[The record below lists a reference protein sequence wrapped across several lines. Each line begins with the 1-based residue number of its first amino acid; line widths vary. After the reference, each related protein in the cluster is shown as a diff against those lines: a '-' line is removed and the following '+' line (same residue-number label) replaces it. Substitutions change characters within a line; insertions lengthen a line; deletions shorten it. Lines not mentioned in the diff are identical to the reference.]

1 MNGAMFARS
10 DARSLNEAQFADKL
24 LTWYDTHGRKDLP
37 WQLHQT
43 PYRVW
48 VSEIMLQQTQ
58 VATVIPYFERFSEAF
73 PDVEALAA
81 APLDR
86 VLHLWSGLGYYAR
99 ARNLH
104 AAAMA
109 IVERFAAEMPRS
121 LDLLMGLPG
130 IGRSTAGAIRSIAFG
145 KPAPILDGN
154 VKRVLTRIHAID
166 GWSGNAPV
174 ARELWSLAE
183 QCMSHERPADYTQA
197 IMDLGATLCTR
208 TSPAC
213 GICPMKDDCIAR
225 LQRCVERYPTPR
237 PKRALP
243 TRHTRMLIVRNADG
257 AVLLEQRPPT
267 GIWGGLW
274 CFPEAD
280 PDVALSEIFREAQID
295 VSSNERWS
303 HLSHTFTHFRLEIE
317 PIVVQLAAEAPQV
330 MEGRRCLWYKADGGH
345 QIGLAAPVK
354 KLLAKVGAEG
364 ALL

>member
-1 MNGAMFARS
+1 MFARS

-24 LTWYDTHGRKDLP
+24 LTWHDTHGRKDLP
-37 WQLHQT
+37 WQLHRT

-48 VSEIMLQQTQ
+48 LSEIMLQQTQ
-58 VATVIPYFERFSEAF
+58 VATVIPYFERFTEAF

-86 VLHLWSGLGYYAR
+86 VLYLWSGLGYYAR

-104 AAAMA
+104 AAAIH
-109 IVERFAAEMPRS
+109 IVERFAAEMPCS
-121 LDLLMGLPG
+121 LEALMELPG

-154 VKRVLTRIHAID
+154 VKRVLTRIHAVS
-166 GWSGNAPV
+166 GWPGNARV

-183 QCMSHERPADYTQA
+183 QSISHERPADYAQA

-208 TSPAC
+208 ASPAC
-213 GICPMKDDCIAR
+213 GACPMKEVCIA
-225 LQRCVERYPTPR
+225 QRENSVDRYPTRR

-243 TRHTRMLIVRNADG
+243 TRHTRMLIVKNADG
-257 AVLLEQRPPT
+257 EVLLEQRPPT

-280 PDVALSEIFREAQID
+280 PDAPLNEIFQQARID
-295 VSSNERWS
+295 ALNNERWS

-317 PIVVQLAAEAPQV
+317 PIVVQVDAEAPQV
-330 MEGRRCLWYKADGGH
+330 MEGRKRLWYKDNDGH

-354 KLLAKVGAEG
+354 KLLAKVAAEG
-364 ALL
+364 TLL